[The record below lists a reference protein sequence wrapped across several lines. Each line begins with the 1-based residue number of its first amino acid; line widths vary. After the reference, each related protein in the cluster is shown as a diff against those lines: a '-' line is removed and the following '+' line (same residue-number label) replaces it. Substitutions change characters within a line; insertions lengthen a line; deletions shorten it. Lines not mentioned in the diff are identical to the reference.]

1 MKTKE
6 ATFLSMFGMG
16 VLITI
21 MTTSMSFASPASALG
36 HFNKPS
42 GLADFGGLPTTD
54 KTSDIGG
61 HLDNDHKSGYDTFLD
76 GTSGALSGFP
86 ADQEKVNGL
95 EGRVPTNDEVGNT
108 DGATE
113 EHDGEAADGGS
124 ENNQDSADSD
134 SYKDFQGCLS
144 DAEGG
149 EGSPNEQE
157 VQDCMESSYSG
168 IDSNENTPTGSTD
181 EEENGVTEDDST
193 DEGEDSEE

>member
-6 ATFLSMFGMG
+6 ATFLLMLGIG
-16 VLITI
+16 ALITI
-21 MTTSMSFASPASALG
+21 MTTSMSFAAPALALG

-42 GLADFGGLPTTD
+42 GLADFGGLPTND
-54 KTSDIGG
+54 KTSGIGG

-95 EGRVPTNDEVGNT
+95 EGKVPNNDEVGNT
-108 DGATE
+108 DGATAKD
-113 EHDGEAADGGS
+113 DGEAAEGGS
-124 ENNQDSADSD
+124 ENSQDSADSD

-149 EGSPNEQE
+149 EGSPTEKK
-157 VQDCMESSYSG
+157 VQYCMELSYSG
-168 IDSNENTPTGSTD
+168 IDSNENSPTGSTD
-181 EEENGVTEDDST
+181 EDENGVNEGVST
-193 DEGEDSEE
+193 DEGKDSEE